1 MTSTGSFRDTDVPS
15 PSCPRSFAP
24 QQYAVP
30 TEVTAHEWSAPLEM
44 DVKVTL
50 VAVSVGVP
58 LIPAPGSST
67 NDPVATPE
75 TASEYVTA
83 NSGDGTPVVG
93 TGTPAGNPALAFGT
107 METRDGLTLSRMNA
121 WLTPLGSGDESAVPT
136 KSAIVDD
143 GETPRPTV
151 EPAPPSPLT
160 DAVESETVKV
170 VVATDTPGL
179 TDATAGDPTI
189 PGPRAT

>member
-1 MTSTGSFRDTDVPS
+1 
-15 PSCPRSFAP
+15 
-24 QQYAVP
+24 
-30 TEVTAHEWSAPLEM
+30 M

-93 TGTPAGNPALAFGT
+93 TGTPAGNPARAFGM

-121 WLTPLGSGDESAVPT
+121 WLTPFGSGDESAVPT
-136 KSAIVDD
+136 ESAIVDD

-160 DAVESETVKV
+160 DAVESETMKV

-179 TDATAGDPTI
+179 TDATTGDPTI

>member
-1 MTSTGSFRDTDVPS
+1 
-15 PSCPRSFAP
+15 
-24 QQYAVP
+24 
-30 TEVTAHEWSAPLEM
+30 
-44 DVKVTL
+44 
-50 VAVSVGVP
+50 
-58 LIPAPGSST
+58 
-67 NDPVATPE
+67 
-75 TASEYVTA
+75 
-83 NSGDGTPVVG
+83 
-93 TGTPAGNPALAFGT
+93 
-107 METRDGLTLSRMNA
+107 MNA

-160 DAVESETVKV
+160 DEVESETVKV